1 MNFLYVGGESY
12 EFELGSN
19 LLEIIQ
25 NNDLGMESPCGGK
38 GLCGKCKVQIV
49 NGTINELTNEE
60 LKFLSQEEIDNNIRL
75 GCLVYPKGNLN
86 IKLLKDKNTNHKILA
101 DGYMPEFIKKPVL
114 TKNLYNI
121 VQPTLQNNKSYETII
136 KDILGKDIQ
145 FNYETLKQLPKLF
158 KEENFTAI
166 CLNEKLIGLE
176 CRDTKDSLYSVAVD
190 IGTTTVVCSL
200 IDINSQVELRC
211 ESEINPQ
218 KEYGLDVLSR
228 INFIRSKENGLEILH
243 KLIIDCINKLIK
255 KLCETENIKTSNIY
269 ELAIAANSTMMHIL
283 LNVNPESIGK
293 SPYATSFIASKNISA
308 KELGIDISKFG
319 NVYLL
324 PGVSSYIGADIVSG
338 VCVCDLKNT
347 DKNILFIDIG
357 TNGEMVLSKKG
368 KLVSCSC
375 AAGPALEGM
384 NISCGMR
391 AGDGAIENI
400 KISDEIN
407 FKVIGDTDPKGICGS
422 GIVDAISELSKSKL
436 IGKTGRI
443 CKSESIK
450 QDEKLSHL
458 SNCIVDVDKK
468 RKFVL
473 ISKPKEISITQE
485 DIRQVQLA
493 KGAILSGIYALVS
506 QVDIN
511 IEDLDEVIIAGQFGK
526 HLSIDSLI
534 GVGIIPKELK
544 DKITY
549 IGNSS
554 KTGAIMSLLSKDVRE
569 NLDNIAK
576 DIDYFEL
583 STKENYERLFT
594 HCLKF

>member
-166 CLNEKLIGLE
+166 CLNVKLIGLE

-200 IDINSQVELRC
+200 IDINRQVELRC

-283 LNVNPESIGK
+283 LKVNPESIGK

-375 AAGPALEGM
+375 AAGPALE
-384 NISCGMR
+384 
-391 AGDGAIENI
+391 
-400 KISDEIN
+400 
-407 FKVIGDTDPKGICGS
+407 
-422 GIVDAISELSKSKL
+422 
-436 IGKTGRI
+436 
-443 CKSESIK
+443 
-450 QDEKLSHL
+450 
-458 SNCIVDVDKK
+458 
-468 RKFVL
+468 
-473 ISKPKEISITQE
+473 
-485 DIRQVQLA
+485 
-493 KGAILSGIYALVS
+493 
-506 QVDIN
+506 
-511 IEDLDEVIIAGQFGK
+511 
-526 HLSIDSLI
+526 
-534 GVGIIPKELK
+534 
-544 DKITY
+544 
-549 IGNSS
+549 
-554 KTGAIMSLLSKDVRE
+554 
-569 NLDNIAK
+569 
-576 DIDYFEL
+576 
-583 STKENYERLFT
+583 
-594 HCLKF
+594 